1 MKVQNAPESD
11 KQMEGGDV
19 INYARKEPQAI
30 EFAVLDK
37 EEQHNMKKDKVGKME
52 QVLSMD
58 EYEAQLSFFERFFR
72 GPWNSFIMIGRWPIV
87 ILTLLWF

>member
-1 MKVQNAPESD
+1 M
-11 KQMEGGDV
+11 

-37 EEQHNMKKDKVGKME
+37 EEQHKMKKDKVGKME

-58 EYEAQLSFFERFFR
+58 EYEA
-72 GPWNSFIMIGRWPIV
+72 
-87 ILTLLWF
+87 